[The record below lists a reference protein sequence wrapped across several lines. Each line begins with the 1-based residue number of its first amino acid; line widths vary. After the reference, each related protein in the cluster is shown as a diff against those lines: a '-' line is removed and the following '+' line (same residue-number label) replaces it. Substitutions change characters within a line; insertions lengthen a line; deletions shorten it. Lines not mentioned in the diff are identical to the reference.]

1 MVIRIIIFVIVF
13 IGLLLPIFKLVK
25 FIVRKINCSLNT
37 EANID
42 SLNELK
48 DKKTELINDIT
59 QKENTIEKELKE
71 LKNIK
76 KEI

>member
-1 MVIRIIIFVIVF
+1 MIIRLIIFAIVF
-13 IGLLLPIFKLVK
+13 IGLLFPIFK
-25 FIVRKINCSLNT
+25 FVRFVIGKINTSLNT

-48 DKKTELINDIT
+48 DKKTELINNID
-59 QKENTIEKELKE
+59 QKENYLKKELKE

>member
-1 MVIRIIIFVIVF
+1 VIVF

-42 SLNELK
+42 SLNDLK
-48 DKKTELINDIT
+48 DKKTELINNID
-59 QKENTIEKELKE
+59 QKEDSLKKELKE
-71 LKNIK
+71 LKEIK

>member
-1 MVIRIIIFVIVF
+1 MVIRILIFAIVF
-13 IGLLLPIFKLVK
+13 IGLLFPIFK
-25 FIVRKINCSLNT
+25 FVRFVIGKINTSLNT

-48 DKKTELINDIT
+48 DKKTELINNID
-59 QKENTIEKELKE
+59 QKEDSLKKELKE
-71 LKNIK
+71 LKEIK